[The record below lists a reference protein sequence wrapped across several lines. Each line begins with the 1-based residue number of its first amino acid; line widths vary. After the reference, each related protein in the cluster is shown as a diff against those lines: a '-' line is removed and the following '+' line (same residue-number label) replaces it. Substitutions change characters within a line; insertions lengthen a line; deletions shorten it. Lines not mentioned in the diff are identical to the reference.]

1 MSLTPSD
8 VSLLLPGIASL
19 VGGKG
24 KNMQAHASKA
34 HASMEAGSTGQL
46 LILAARAL
54 YEACTPPTKLRAM
67 CGAAAL
73 HWGPTFNCL
82 HSRSTFVYVE
92 KEGFVCG

>member
-24 KNMQAHASKA
+24 KNMQTHASMA

-54 YEACTPPTKLRAM
+54 
-67 CGAAAL
+67 
-73 HWGPTFNCL
+73 
-82 HSRSTFVYVE
+82 
-92 KEGFVCG
+92 

>member
-24 KNMQAHASKA
+24 KNMQA